1 MKRLFFFFSFLVIQ
15 IHCLAQEIIW
25 AKQFKVGGRSTDV
38 SSFFQ
43 RKDSSFVAVG
53 ESRHFGYRIPNGDGH
68 QGLALMYLNK
78 AGDTTKI
85 KNLNTYARSPKICQA
100 VFFSQIFVA
109 TQVTWDTLFQSKI
122 RLFKLDSLGN
132 TIWARYLIGPQYERA
147 QVTKL
152 IATPDGGCIV
162 LGHVAGFQF
171 WSDWLVMKYSYNGD
185 LEWSQRFNGGGTSEA
200 HNIEPMP
207 GGNYLVSGMV
217 GNRIWSLVIDGEG
230 QQLSNTAYF
239 FHNSPNNNIFL
250 GAWVTQSPQKKFYS
264 GAVQFVGFNSQK
276 SYVGRFDSLKSKI
289 WGSYIPGS
297 GLSPWSSLDGG
308 FSRLESV
315 LLDSN
320 YLRRYH
326 ADSTLMWSVTVGENG
341 KVQFNDMLYDGFN
354 NAYLAGYKNDS
365 LNRENAYIV
374 KVANMGLPFDPTKNK
389 AIYEAPPFRDL
400 VVFPNPVRDRLH
412 FKNVFFPS
420 TILVFDMLGRKK
432 GEFQIKPGEAIDLS
446 HLPKGQYMVRVEAEG
461 KARIVRVVKE

>member
-1 MKRLFFFFSFLVIQ
+1 M
-15 IHCLAQEIIW
+15 AQEIIW
-25 AKQFKVGGRSTDV
+25 AKQFTKGNVIRSGLSITSLV
-38 SSFFQ
+38 Q
-43 RKDSSFVAVG
+43 KKDSSFIAAI
-53 ESRHFGYRIPNGDGH
+53 STDLWRISVPNMGSY
-68 QGLALMYLNK
+68 QGIGLVFLNK
-78 AGDTTKI
+78 TGDTTKFV
-85 KNLNTYARSPKICQA
+85 NLKTYGWRQPKVTLGLFNEIY
-100 VFFSQIFVA
+100 VA
-109 TQVTWDTLFQSKI
+109 TSVSYDTMFQSKI
-122 RLFKLDSLGN
+122 RIFKLDSLGN